1 MTREDLFCAI
11 GAADE
16 KDLIQAQKKRIS
28 PVIWFVAAAAVLLL
42 LSFLIHRQ
50 RPTEH
55 TILEEKPSWS
65 MDVDVRIV
73 PKSVLLDETVQSDFL
88 VHARVLEVLPDTYLI
103 PEKTLNR
110 EAYRVLRLQVVQ
122 TLFGKNVPN
131 ELYYIH
137 PEEYF
142 TDMTGLDLIISMDQL
157 GVEDYLLLNT
167 SSQQYETFSLLF
179 ADFVNSNERDLEPIP
194 DPTRVSTGTGL
205 SNILPFRNN
214 RLYWLQSDYWSRS
227 KSYFEFLSKNG
238 DIPLTAEH
246 TLVQAKTIIRQMYA
260 GREEPTVR
268 YADEYNFG
276 IQLTD
281 ADTPKEGIFSQI
293 IHQYDKKILLCRII
307 DGYYTNECYMYYEDG
322 RIEASDTKFTQEEIA
337 TLPKL
342 TPAVHQAL
350 EKAPENGTCR
360 SFVGYYYKTN
370 QGNLYGIV
378 QAVWSVSSELDVTV
392 NMLVKPDGSVTQ
404 VSDKVLE
411 AYLADDLET
420 AALQEVWDS
429 VSRKAYRSMI
439 IYQNREIDYV
449 SLGRETILHEN
460 FTITCNDSWY
470 AAAEIKLTQ
479 VSPSV
484 IDLENLISETPKYWH
499 SSDWNKQRLVNNIRY
514 AWQLEQDVTDHRK
527 SQYLLYMQD
536 GALLLVRCYDYS
548 QIFNDPAKGLQIPQ
562 IVELEFYY
570 DY

>member
-55 TILEEKPSWS
+55 TVLEDRPSWN
-65 MDVDVRIV
+65 MHVDISVV
-73 PKSVLLDETVQSDFL
+73 PEKILLDETPLSRFL

-103 PEKTLNR
+103 PEKTLHR
-110 EAYRVLRLQVVQ
+110 ERCRVLRLQVVE
-122 TLFGKNVPN
+122 TLFGKEVPK
-131 ELYYIH
+131 ELYYLL
-137 PEEYF
+137 PERYF

-157 GVEDYLLLNT
+157 GVEGYLLLNT
-167 SSQQYETFSLLF
+167 SRQQYETFSLVF
-179 ADFVNSNERDLEPIP
+179 ASGADSHERDVEPVP
-194 DPTRVSTGTGL
+194 DPSKA
-205 SNILPFRNN
+205 SIFSSYFNMLPFRDNQ
-214 RLYWLQSDYWSRS
+214 LYWPQGVLWKYS
-227 KSYFEFLSKNG
+227 KGYFEYLSKIG
-238 DIPLTAEH
+238 QISLTNEH
-246 TLVQAKTIIRQMYA
+246 TLAQSKAVIRQMYS

-268 YADEYNFG
+268 YADEYNFA

-281 ADTPKEGIFSQI
+281 ADTPKEGVFSQI

-342 TPAVHQAL
+342 TPAVYQAL

-370 QGNLYGIV
+370 QGNLYGVV

-404 VSDKVLE
+404 VSGKVLE

-484 IDLENLISETPKYWH
+484 IDLENLISETPKYWQ

-548 QIFNDPAKGLQIPQ
+548 QIFNDPAVGLQIPQ

>member
-110 EAYRVLRLQVVQ
+110 QACRVLRLQVVQ

-194 DPTRVSTGTGL
+194 DPTRVSTGTAL

-281 ADTPKEGIFSQI
+281 ADTPKEGVFSQI

-342 TPAVHQAL
+342 TPAVHQTL

-378 QAVWSVSSELDVTV
+378 QAVWSVSSEPDVTV
-392 NMLVKPDGSVTQ
+392 NMLVKLDGSVTQ

-536 GALLLVRCYDYS
+536 GALLLIRCYDYS

>member
-65 MDVDVRIV
+65 MDIDVRIV

-110 EAYRVLRLQVVQ
+110 QACRVLRLQVVQ

-194 DPTRVSTGTGL
+194 DPTRVSTGTAL

-281 ADTPKEGIFSQI
+281 ADTPKEGVFSQI

-342 TPAVHQAL
+342 TPAVHQTL

-378 QAVWSVSSELDVTV
+378 QAVWSVSSEPDVTV
-392 NMLVKPDGSVTQ
+392 NMLVKLDGSVTQ

-536 GALLLVRCYDYS
+536 GALLLIRCYDYS

>member
-65 MDVDVRIV
+65 MDIDVRIV

-110 EAYRVLRLQVVQ
+110 QACRVLRLQVVQ

-137 PEEYF
+137 PEEFF

-179 ADFVNSNERDLEPIP
+179 ADFVDSNERDLEPIP
-194 DPTRVSTGTGL
+194 DPTRVSTGTAL

-281 ADTPKEGIFSQI
+281 ADTPKEGVFSQI

-342 TPAVHQAL
+342 TPAVHQTL

-378 QAVWSVSSELDVTV
+378 QAVWSVSSEPDVTV
-392 NMLVKPDGSVTQ
+392 NMLVKLDGSVTQ

-536 GALLLVRCYDYS
+536 GALLLIRCYDYS
-548 QIFNDPAKGLQIPQ
+548 QIFNDPANGLQIPQ

>member
-65 MDVDVRIV
+65 MDIDVRIV

-110 EAYRVLRLQVVQ
+110 QACRVLRLQVVQ

-137 PEEYF
+137 PEEFF

-194 DPTRVSTGTGL
+194 DPTRVSTGTAL

-281 ADTPKEGIFSQI
+281 ADTPKEGVFSQI

-342 TPAVHQAL
+342 TPAVHQTL

-378 QAVWSVSSELDVTV
+378 QAVWSVSSEPDVTV
-392 NMLVKPDGSVTQ
+392 NMLVKLDGSVTQ

-536 GALLLVRCYDYS
+536 GALLLIRCYDYS

>member
-73 PKSVLLDETVQSDFL
+73 PKSILLDETVQSDFL

-281 ADTPKEGIFSQI
+281 ADTPKEGVFSQI

-484 IDLENLISETPKYWH
+484 IDLENLISETPKYWQR
-499 SSDWNKQRLVNNIRY
+499 SDWNKQRLVNNIRY

-536 GALLLVRCYDYS
+536 GALLLIRCYDYS

>member
-73 PKSVLLDETVQSDFL
+73 PKSVLLDETIQSDFL

-110 EAYRVLRLQVVQ
+110 QACRVLRLQVVQ

-137 PEEYF
+137 PEEFF

-194 DPTRVSTGTGL
+194 DPTQVSTGTGL

-281 ADTPKEGIFSQI
+281 ADTPKEGVFSQI

-342 TPAVHQAL
+342 TPAVHQTL

-378 QAVWSVSSELDVTV
+378 QAVWSVSSEPDVTV
-392 NMLVKPDGSVTQ
+392 NMLVKLDGSVTQ

-536 GALLLVRCYDYS
+536 GALLLIRCYDYS

>member
-65 MDVDVRIV
+65 MDIDVRIV

-110 EAYRVLRLQVVQ
+110 QACRVLRLQVVQ

-194 DPTRVSTGTGL
+194 DPTRVSTGTAL

-281 ADTPKEGIFSQI
+281 ADTPKEGVFSQI

-378 QAVWSVSSELDVTV
+378 QAVWSVSSEPDVTV
-392 NMLVKPDGSVTQ
+392 NMLVKLDGSVTQ

-536 GALLLVRCYDYS
+536 GALLLIRCYDYS